1 MNSLEGSRLEKFGYF
16 VRRKDPCLMNQ
27 SSIKPIGGV
36 QQPESNM
43 LSKMKSSAQTESEM
57 QAQLVA
63 ARKEKAQV
71 DTQTEVNNA
80 DSLANVSI
88 HFRVDDKSNNVT
100 VFLTDRKSKKVLRSI
115 PASELQK
122 LQIGDLLKLT
132 V

>member
-1 MNSLEGSRLEKFGYF
+1 
-16 VRRKDPCLMNQ
+16 MNQ

-43 LSKMKSSAQTESEM
+43 LSKMKSSAQTESET

-71 DTQTEVNNA
+71 DTQAEVNNA

-100 VFLTDRKSKKVLRSI
+100 VFLVDRKSKKVLRSI